1 MLKRSIM
8 LFSKF
13 FSFFLIFTLLTI
25 DAEAQIQLEIKQQNI
40 LETVNPAAFP
50 LLKASLKAS
59 VNGQSHIILPNE
71 LLIVDDNRSSRAI
84 NIAPPDNLGYQ
95 IITWIT
101 RSQSV
106 AETTEFVFTN
116 TNQTVSILGKHR
128 RDNGCQLRFC
138 DPFYEQ
144 IRELYFGTVKPGQTE
159 ASTIMVRAVSSNKDA
174 SKKELTTRLDSI
186 RFSSPDFSIRWIGS
200 YVSTNPPPVGLA
212 PSTGY
217 FFDIVFFIVY

>member
-71 LLIVDDNRSSRAI
+71 LLIVG
-84 NIAPPDNLGYQ
+84 L
-95 IITWIT
+95 
-101 RSQSV
+101 
-106 AETTEFVFTN
+106 
-116 TNQTVSILGKHR
+116 L
-128 RDNGCQLRFC
+128 
-138 DPFYEQ
+138 
-144 IRELYFGTVKPGQTE
+144 TE
-159 ASTIMVRAVSSNKDA
+159 AGIFFLSISH
-174 SKKELTTRLDSI
+174 RLI
-186 RFSSPDFSIRWIGS
+186 I
-200 YVSTNPPPVGLA
+200 
-212 PSTGY
+212 
-217 FFDIVFFIVY
+217 